1 MECIESRRVCEVVSH
16 QYDRLDS
23 RERNWLSERIGH
35 VFVFQGIFWISRL
48 SSQSI
53 FFVEL
58 LGAEV
63 HEMISFIRHP
73 GRRHSGVSPRLVD
86 RSLIQRFMYAE
97 PADTLMSVS

>member
-1 MECIESRRVCEVVSH
+1 MECIKSRRVCEVVSH
-16 QYDRLDS
+16 QYDRMDS
-23 RERNWLSERIGH
+23 RESDWLSERIGH

-53 FFVEL
+53 FLVEL

-73 GRRHSGVSPRLVD
+73 GRRHSGVSPRFVD
-86 RSLIQRFMYAE
+86 RSLIQRLMY
-97 PADTLMSVS
+97 VR